1 MTTVEKRAIGGCSVA
16 NFQIPSHVTFRSRR
30 GILDR
35 RSQSKRDRHIWLSM
49 QTTLSPTSLRTFTK
63 GLACIARYGDEL
75 CLHATPEIL
84 TLCATNAAK
93 SAYCGMKF
101 APEFFD
107 AYHVGGSKDALKMTP
122 EGEEVTVRGQLQA
135 KTLLS
140 ILRHKTVEKSL
151 EKCEMSIIEGVGGG
165 AAGDEEQLEDQ
176 SAESKLVIRFHCKY
190 GVVKTHKLF
199 LNQPPVILAPTLP
212 EQRPSR
218 VVIGP
223 RAMKDLLDHFG
234 RRADAQLQWMFND
247 EEVRVRSLERDA
259 DNQGKHQIAT
269 EISVP
274 GEEFDLYEVAY
285 APIGLAFHLREINA
299 SIALAESLSIPIE
312 FSFTEPGGPMII
324 MLELDAADQLAMV
337 ATSTTTGFGPEYDEA
352 IAAAVA
358 KRQRDEEDANN
369 IADGTV
375 RSSAASSRVGPM
387 PSAKRRTGKVVQVAR
402 VSRTESIFS
411 KGNTSESERIAWST
425 TPSANA
431 GPSGPRGGTQRAQG
445 TPSFALPPNAQS
457 TQSQAA
463 LRPARE
469 PSFAV
474 GSNFQSTPRPP
485 PQSQHEQ
492 PLVPQGTPSF
502 VLPPNAQSTQ
512 RPTSPPSFSLAP
524 KAQSTFRPKFQIPS
538 QAAPS
543 QRPQSSP
550 LFTMPPPPPPPPP
563 RPLFLPSSQF
573 SQASVLEEAGLE
585 DLQHM
590 TQKEL
595 DAMLEDEEEEV
606 PGTPEQGHLSMN
618 ELEEL
623 FNESDFDASDSQ
635 VVGTQG
641 ASVAKIGNKTFK
653 PLFDDD

>member
-1 MTTVEKRAIGGCSVA
+1 
-16 NFQIPSHVTFRSRR
+16 
-30 GILDR
+30 
-35 RSQSKRDRHIWLSM
+35 M

-63 GLACIARYGDEL
+63 GLACMARYGDEL

-84 TLCATNAAK
+84 TICTTNAAK

-107 AYHVGGSKDALKMTP
+107 AYHVGGAKDPLQMTL
-122 EGEEVTVRGQLQA
+122 EGGEEVTVRGQLLV

-151 EKCEMSIIEGVGGG
+151 EKCEMSIVEGVEGGTEG
-165 AAGDEEQLEDQ
+165 GEDQTEDQ
-176 SAESKLVIRFHCKY
+176 SAESKLLIRLHCKY
-190 GVVKTHKLF
+190 GVVKTHKLY
-199 LNQPPVILAPTLP
+199 LNQPPVILAPSLP
-212 EQRPSR
+212 MQRPSR
-218 VVIGP
+218 FVVGP

-234 RRADAQLQWMFND
+234 RRADAQLQWMFSD
-247 EEVRVRSLERDA
+247 DEVRVRSLERDA

-274 GEEFDLYEVAY
+274 GEEFDVYDILY

-312 FSFTEPGGPMII
+312 FSFTESGGPMTI

-369 IADGTV
+369 LANASV
-375 RSSAASSRVGPM
+375 RSSAASSRAGIM
-387 PSAKRRTGKVVQVAR
+387 PSAKRRTGKVVE
-402 VSRTESIFS
+402 VSRAGRSESTIS
-411 KGNTSESERIAWST
+411 KGNMSGSGQIAWST
-425 TPSANA
+425 TPSARA
-431 GPSGPRGGTQRAQG
+431 GPSGSRGDTPRVQA
-445 TPSFALPPNAQS
+445 TPSFALPPKAQS
-457 TQSQAA
+457 TQNQAA
-463 LRPARE
+463 QPMDE
-469 PSFAV
+469 PSFGIGA
-474 GSNFQSTPRPP
+474 NFQSTPHPP
-485 PQSQHEQ
+485 PPSRRDQ
-492 PLVPQGTPSF
+492 PLIPRGTSSF
-502 VLPPNAQSTQ
+502 VIPPNAQSTQ
-512 RPTSPPSFSLAP
+512 RPPSPPSFSLAP
-524 KAQSTFRPKFQIPS
+524 KAQSTFRPKFEMPS
-538 QAAPS
+538 QAELS

-550 LFTMPPPPPPPPP
+550 LFTMPPPPP
-563 RPLFLPSSQF
+563 RPLFLPPSQLT
-573 SQASVLEEAGLE
+573 QKEVLEEAGLG
-585 DLQHM
+585 DLEHM

-595 DAMLEDEEEEV
+595 DAMLGDENEEEI
-606 PGTPEQGHLSMN
+606 PGTPEEQGHLSMN

-623 FNESDFDASDSQ
+623 FNESDFDATDSQ

-641 ASVAKIGNKTFK
+641 ASVARLGDKTFK

>member
-1 MTTVEKRAIGGCSVA
+1 
-16 NFQIPSHVTFRSRR
+16 
-30 GILDR
+30 
-35 RSQSKRDRHIWLSM
+35 M
-49 QTTLSPTSLRTFTK
+49 QATLSPTNLRTFIK

-75 CLHATPEIL
+75 CLHATPEVL
-84 TLCATNAAK
+84 TLSATNAAK

-101 APEFFD
+101 SPEFFD
-107 AYHVGGSKDALKMTP
+107 SYHVGGPKDPLHMTP
-122 EGEEVTVRGQLQA
+122 EGGEEVTVRGQLLA

-151 EKCEMSIIEGVGGG
+151 EKCEMSVVEGVEGGVVN
-165 AAGDEEQLEDQ
+165 ANEQVEDQ
-176 SAESKLVIRFHCKY
+176 SAESKLVIRFHCKF
-190 GVVKTHKLF
+190 GVVKTHKLY

-212 EQRPSR
+212 QQRPSR

-247 EEVRVRSLERDA
+247 EEVRVRSLERDV

-274 GEEFDLYEVAY
+274 GEEFDLYEVLY

-337 ATSTTTGFGPEYDEA
+337 ATSTVTGFGPEYDEA
-352 IAAAVA
+352 IAVAAA

-369 IADGTV
+369 IANEM
-375 RSSAASSRVGPM
+375 RSSAASSRAGTIPN
-387 PSAKRRTGKVVQVAR
+387 AKRRMAKVVDVTR
-402 VSRTESIFS
+402 VSRTENTSS
-411 KGNTSESERIAWST
+411 KGNTSGSGQIAWST
-425 TPSANA
+425 TPSMNA
-431 GPSGPRGGTQRAQG
+431 GPSGSCGSTQRTQTTPSFILPPNAKPTQNQAAPQQ
-445 TPSFALPPNAQS
+445 TDNPSFALGP
-457 TQSQAA
+457 
-463 LRPARE
+463 
-469 PSFAV
+469 
-474 GSNFQSTPRPP
+474 NFQSTPHLPS
-485 PQSQHEQ
+485 QSQHNR
-492 PLVPQGTPSF
+492 PLIPQGTPSF

-512 RPTSPPSFSLAP
+512 RPPSPPSFSIAA
-524 KAQSTFRPKFQIPS
+524 KAQSTFHPKFQIPS

-550 LFTMPPPPPPPPP
+550 LFTMPTPLP
-563 RPLFLPSSQF
+563 RPLFLPSSQL
-573 SQASVLEEAGLE
+573 SQAEVLKEAGLG
-585 DLQHM
+585 DLEHM

-595 DAMLEDEEEEV
+595 DAMLGDESDEV
-606 PGTPEQGHLSMN
+606 PGTPEHGHLSMN

-623 FNESDFDASDSQ
+623 FNESNFNATDSQ

-641 ASVAKIGNKTFK
+641 ASIARLGDKTFK

>member
-1 MTTVEKRAIGGCSVA
+1 
-16 NFQIPSHVTFRSRR
+16 
-30 GILDR
+30 
-35 RSQSKRDRHIWLSM
+35 M
-49 QTTLSPTSLRTFTK
+49 QTSLSPTSLRTFIK
-63 GLACIARYGDEL
+63 GLTCIARYGDEL

-107 AYHVGGSKDALKMTP
+107 AYHVGVPKDPLQMTP
-122 EGEEVTVRGQLQA
+122 EGGEEVIVRGQLLA

-151 EKCEMSIIEGVGGG
+151 EKCEMSIVEGVEG
-165 AAGDEEQLEDQ
+165 AVVEDEEQPEDQ
-176 SAESKLVIRFHCKY
+176 SAESKLVIRLHCKF
-190 GVVKTHKLF
+190 GVVKTHKLY

-247 EEVRVRSLERDA
+247 DEVRVRSLERDA
-259 DNQGKHQIAT
+259 DNQGKYSQHIRKHQIAT

-274 GEEFDLYEVAY
+274 GEEFDLYEVLY

-337 ATSTTTGFGPEYDEA
+337 ATSTTTGFGPEYDGA
-352 IAAAVA
+352 IAAAAA

-369 IADGTV
+369 IPSGMV
-375 RSSAASSRVGPM
+375 RSSAASSRAGTM
-387 PSAKRRTGKVVQVAR
+387 PSAKRRTGKVVEVSR
-402 VSRTESIFS
+402 VSRSESTVS
-411 KGNTSESERIAWST
+411 KGNTSGSGQIVWST

-431 GPSGPRGGTQRAQG
+431 GPSGSRGGAQRAQE
-445 TPSFALPPNAQS
+445 TPSFALVPNAQS
-457 TQSQAA
+457 TQNQAA
-463 LRPARE
+463 PQQMDE
-469 PSFAV
+469 PSFAL
-474 GSNFQSTPRPP
+474 GPNFQSTPHP
-485 PQSQHEQ
+485 PQSQDDQ
-492 PLVPQGTPSF
+492 PLIPQGTPSF

-512 RPTSPPSFSLAP
+512 RPPTPPSFSFAP
-524 KAQSTFRPKFQIPS
+524 KVQSTFHPKFQIPS
-538 QAAPS
+538 QAPPS

-550 LFTMPPPPPPPPP
+550 LFTMPPPPP
-563 RPLFLPSSQF
+563 RPLFLPPSQF
-573 SQASVLEEAGLE
+573 SQAVLKEAGYE
-585 DLQHM
+585 DLEHM

-595 DAMLEDEEEEV
+595 DAMLEDDQDEI

-623 FNESDFDASDSQ
+623 FNESDFDATDSQ

-641 ASVAKIGNKTFK
+641 ASVARLGDKTFK

>member
-1 MTTVEKRAIGGCSVA
+1 
-16 NFQIPSHVTFRSRR
+16 
-30 GILDR
+30 
-35 RSQSKRDRHIWLSM
+35 M
-49 QTTLSPTSLRTFTK
+49 QTSLSPTSLRTFIK
-63 GLACIARYGDEL
+63 GLTCIARYGDEL

-107 AYHVGGSKDALKMTP
+107 TYHVGGPKDPSQMTP
-122 EGEEVTVRGQLQA
+122 EGGDEVVVRGQLLA

-151 EKCEMSIIEGVGGG
+151 EKCEMSVVEGVEGGVAEG
-165 AAGDEEQLEDQ
+165 EEEPEDQ
-176 SAESKLVIRFHCKY
+176 SAESKLVIRLHCKF
-190 GVVKTHKLF
+190 GVVKTHKLY

-247 EEVRVRSLERDA
+247 DEVRVRSLERDA

-274 GEEFDLYEVAY
+274 GEEFDLYEVLY

-352 IAAAVA
+352 IAAAAA
-358 KRQRDEEDANN
+358 KRQRDEEDSNN
-369 IADGTV
+369 IANGMV
-375 RSSAASSRVGPM
+375 RSSAASSRTGTM
-387 PSAKRRTGKVVQVAR
+387 PSAKRRTGKVVEVSR
-402 VSRTESIFS
+402 VSRTESTAS
-411 KGNTSESERIAWST
+411 KGNTSGSGQIAWST
-425 TPSANA
+425 TPSARA
-431 GPSGPRGGTQRAQG
+431 GPSGSRGGTQRVQG
-445 TPSFALPPNAQS
+445 TPSFALAPNAQS
-457 TQSQAA
+457 TQNQAA
-463 LRPARE
+463 PQQMDE
-469 PSFAV
+469 PSFAL
-474 GSNFQSTPRPP
+474 GSNIQSTPHPP
-485 PQSQHEQ
+485 PQSQHDQ
-492 PLVPQGTPSF
+492 PLMPQGTPSF

-512 RPTSPPSFSLAP
+512 RPVIPPFSFAP
-524 KAQSTFRPKFQIPS
+524 KAQSTLQPKFQMPS

-550 LFTMPPPPPPPPP
+550 LFTMPPPP

-573 SQASVLEEAGLE
+573 SQAVLKEAGYE
-585 DLQHM
+585 DLEHM

-595 DAMLEDEEEEV
+595 DMMLEDDYDEV
-606 PGTPEQGHLSMN
+606 PGTPEQGHLNMN

-623 FNESDFDASDSQ
+623 FNESDFDATDSQ

-641 ASVAKIGNKTFK
+641 ASVARLGDKTFK

>member
-1 MTTVEKRAIGGCSVA
+1 
-16 NFQIPSHVTFRSRR
+16 
-30 GILDR
+30 
-35 RSQSKRDRHIWLSM
+35 M

-107 AYHVGGSKDALKMTP
+107 TYHVGGTADALEMAP

-151 EKCEMSIIEGVGGG
+151 EKCEMSIVEGVEGGVAEG
-165 AAGDEEQLEDQ
+165 EEQAEDQ
-176 SAESKLVIRFHCKY
+176 SAESKLVLRLHCKY
-190 GVVKTHKLF
+190 GVIKTHKLY

-212 EQRPSR
+212 QQRPSR

-274 GEEFDLYEVAY
+274 GDEFDLYEVHY

-352 IAAAVA
+352 VAAAAA
-358 KRQRDEEDANN
+358 KRQRDEQDANN
-369 IADGTV
+369 IPDGTV
-375 RSSAASSRVGPM
+375 RSSAASSRAGLM
-387 PSAKRRTGKVVQVAR
+387 PSAKRRAGKVVE
-402 VSRTESIFS
+402 VSRISRTDSIVS
-411 KGNTSESERIAWST
+411 KGSISGSGRIAWST

-431 GPSGPRGGTQRAQG
+431 GPSGPRGGTQRVQG
-445 TPSFALPPNAQS
+445 TPSFALPPNAKS
-457 TQSQAA
+457 TQNQAA
-463 LRPARE
+463 SQPAHE
-469 PSFAV
+469 PSFALDP
-474 GSNFQSTPRPP
+474 NFQSTPRPP

-492 PLVPQGTPSF
+492 PLIPQGTPSF

-512 RPTSPPSFSLAP
+512 RPPSSPSFSLAP
-524 KAQSTFRPKFQIPS
+524 NVQSTLHPKFRMPS
-538 QAAPS
+538 QTGPS

-550 LFTMPPPPPPPPP
+550 LFTMPPPP

-573 SQASVLEEAGLE
+573 SQAGILEEAGLG

-595 DAMLEDEEEEV
+595 DAMLGDEDEEI

-641 ASVAKIGNKTFK
+641 ASVARIGDKTFK

>member
-1 MTTVEKRAIGGCSVA
+1 MRRAQSVA
-16 NFQIPSHVTFRSRR
+16 VTPCGFQNAGSCDFVDRDAEFLAVDHNPSATATF
-30 GILDR
+30 G
-35 RSQSKRDRHIWLSM
+35 LSM

-107 AYHVGGSKDALKMTP
+107 TYHVGGTADALEMAP
-122 EGEEVTVRGQLQA
+122 EGEEVT
-135 KTLLS
+135 TLLS

-151 EKCEMSIIEGVGGG
+151 EKCEMSIVEGVEGGVAEG
-165 AAGDEEQLEDQ
+165 EEQAEDQ
-176 SAESKLVIRFHCKY
+176 SAESKLVLRLHCKY
-190 GVVKTHKLF
+190 GVVKTHKLY

-212 EQRPSR
+212 QQRPSR

-234 RRADAQLQWMFND
+234 RRADAQLKWMFND
-247 EEVRVRSLERDA
+247 EEILVHRARRTNDHHA
-259 DNQGKHQIAT
+259 RTRRRRPTCD
-269 EISVP
+269 
-274 GEEFDLYEVAY
+274 
-285 APIGLAFHLREINA
+285 
-299 SIALAESLSIPIE
+299 
-312 FSFTEPGGPMII
+312 
-324 MLELDAADQLAMV
+324 
-337 ATSTTTGFGPEYDEA
+337 EYDEA
-352 IAAAVA
+352 IAAAAA
-358 KRQRDEEDANN
+358 KRQRDEQDANS

-375 RSSAASSRVGPM
+375 RSSAASSRAGLM
-387 PSAKRRTGKVVQVAR
+387 PSAKRRAGKVVE
-402 VSRTESIFS
+402 VSRISRTDSIVS
-411 KGNTSESERIAWST
+411 KGSISGSGRIAWST

-431 GPSGPRGGTQRAQG
+431 GPSGPRGGTQRVQG
-445 TPSFALPPNAQS
+445 TPSFALPPNAKS
-457 TQSQAA
+457 TQNQAA
-463 LRPARE
+463 SQPAHK
-469 PSFAV
+469 PSFALDP
-474 GSNFQSTPRPP
+474 NFQSTPRPP

-492 PLVPQGTPSF
+492 PLIPQGTPSF

-512 RPTSPPSFSLAP
+512 RPPSPPSFSLAP
-524 KAQSTFRPKFQIPS
+524 NVQSTFHPKFRMPS
-538 QAAPS
+538 QAGLS

-550 LFTMPPPPPPPPP
+550 LFTMPPPPPP

-573 SQASVLEEAGLE
+573 SQAGILEDAGLG

-595 DAMLEDEEEEV
+595 DAMLGDEDEEI

-641 ASVAKIGNKTFK
+641 ASVARIGDKTFK